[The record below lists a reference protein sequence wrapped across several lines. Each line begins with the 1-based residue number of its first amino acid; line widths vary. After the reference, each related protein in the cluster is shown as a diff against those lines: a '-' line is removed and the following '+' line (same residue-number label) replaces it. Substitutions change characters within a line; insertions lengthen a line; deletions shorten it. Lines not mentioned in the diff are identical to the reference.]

1 MKKQPAKKQN
11 KKKIGK
17 AASQREASPRLAHE
31 SERDAPEG
39 RELPPNDHRALGQL
53 LELFSFHEIAP
64 GAPFWHHKGMLIF
77 RALEE
82 YARRVND
89 QNGYQEINT
98 PILVKKDVFEKSG
111 HWDFYRDN
119 MFWFNNP
126 RDKKEILVVKP
137 MNCPESTYIYNATT
151 RSYNDLPLR
160 LAEIGRLNRNELSGT
175 LGGLFRVRQIT
186 MDDAHIFVRPDQV
199 EEEVAAVVK
208 IIEEFYS
215 SIGFKPRYV
224 LATRPKKALGSKKV
238 WDTAEQALEQAL
250 RKQNTPFTIDK
261 GEGAFY
267 GPKIE
272 VHMEDSQG
280 RDWQMGTAQLD
291 LVMLP
296 KQFNLSYIDENGKKQ
311 MPWVIH
317 RAIFGSFERFIGILL
332 EHFNG
337 ALPFWLSPVQARVLT
352 INETVFDYAKGVEQ
366 ELKKK
371 NIRVELD
378 ARNESLGKKIR
389 EAEIQKT
396 PYLLIIGEK
405 EKSSR
410 TITIRERGISN
421 QQTQSVSEFLRFVE
435 KESKI

>member
-1 MKKQPAKKQN
+1 MIKRMPRK
-11 KKKIGK
+11 K
-17 AASQREASPRLAHE
+17 AAEEPK
-31 SERDAPEG
+31 
-39 RELPPNDHRALGQL
+39 ELPPNDHRALGQAL
-53 LELFSFHEIAP
+53 DLFSFHEIAP
-64 GAPFWHHKGMLIF
+64 GAPFWHHKGMIVF
-77 RALEE
+77 RELER

-89 QNGYQEINT
+89 ENGYQEIST
-98 PILVKKDVFEKSG
+98 PILVKKEVFEKSG

-119 MFWFNNP
+119 MFWFTNP
-126 RDKKEILVVKP
+126 RDKKETLVVKP
-137 MNCPESTYIYNATT
+137 MNCPESTYLYNSDV
-151 RSYNDLPLR
+151 RSYKDLPLR

-199 EEEVAAVVK
+199 EDEIATVVK
-208 IIEEFYS
+208 IIEEFYGS
-215 SIGFKPRYV
+215 FGFTPRYV
-224 LATRPKKALGSKKV
+224 LATRPKKALGAKKV
-238 WDTAEQALEQAL
+238 WDVAEHALEQAL
-250 RKQNTPFTIDK
+250 QRQKTAYTIDK

-296 KQFNLSYIDENGKKQ
+296 KQFDLSYIDEAGNKK

-332 EHFNG
+332 EHFSG
-337 ALPFWLSPVQARVLT
+337 ALPYWLAPVQARILT
-352 INETVFDYAKGVEQ
+352 INEKVADYAKEVEQ
-366 ELKKK
+366 ELTKN

-389 EAEIQKT
+389 EAEMQKI
-396 PYLLIIGEK
+396 PYLLVVGEK
-405 EKSSR
+405 EKSARSVNV
-410 TITIRERGISN
+410 RERGKAET
-421 QQTQSVSEFLRFVE
+421 QTMQPEEFLQKSVV
-435 KESKI
+435 SSL

>member
-1 MKKQPAKKQN
+1 MPRK
-11 KKKIGK
+11 K
-17 AASQREASPRLAHE
+17 AAEEPK
-31 SERDAPEG
+31 
-39 RELPPNDHRALGQL
+39 ELPPNDHRALGQAL
-53 LELFSFHEIAP
+53 DLFSFHEIAP
-64 GAPFWHHKGMLIF
+64 GAPFWHHKGMIVF
-77 RALEE
+77 RELER

-89 QNGYQEINT
+89 ENGYQEIST
-98 PILVKKDVFEKSG
+98 PILVKKEVFEKSG

-119 MFWFNNP
+119 MFWFTNP
-126 RDKKEILVVKP
+126 RDKKETLVVKP
-137 MNCPESTYIYNATT
+137 MNCPESTYLYNSDV
-151 RSYNDLPLR
+151 RSYKDLPLR

-199 EEEVAAVVK
+199 EDEIATVVK
-208 IIEEFYS
+208 IIEEFYGS
-215 SIGFKPRYV
+215 FGFTPRYV
-224 LATRPKKALGSKKV
+224 LATRPKKALGAKKV
-238 WDTAEQALEQAL
+238 WDVAEHALEQAL
-250 RKQNTPFTIDK
+250 QRQKTAYTIDK

-296 KQFNLSYIDENGKKQ
+296 KQFDLSYIDEAGNKK

-332 EHFNG
+332 EHFSG
-337 ALPFWLSPVQARVLT
+337 ALPYWLAPVQARILT
-352 INETVFDYAKGVEQ
+352 INEKVADYAKEVEQ
-366 ELKKK
+366 ELTKN

-389 EAEIQKT
+389 EAEMQKI
-396 PYLLIIGEK
+396 PYLLVVGEK
-405 EKSSR
+405 EKSARSVNV
-410 TITIRERGISN
+410 RERGKAET
-421 QQTQSVSEFLRFVE
+421 QTMQPEEFLQKSVV
-435 KESKI
+435 SSL

>member
-1 MKKQPAKKQN
+1 MKKKPIS
-11 KKKIGK
+11 KKKVTKKVI
-17 AASQREASPRLAHE
+17 EAPK
-31 SERDAPEG
+31 
-39 RELPPNDHRALGQL
+39 ELPPNDHRALGQSL
-53 LELFSFHEIAP
+53 DLFSFHEIAP
-64 GAPFWHHKGMLIF
+64 GAPFWHNKGMIIF
-77 RALEE
+77 RELER
-82 YARRVND
+82 YARKIND
-89 QNGYQEINT
+89 ENGYQEIST

-126 RDKKEILVVKP
+126 RDKKETLVVKP
-137 MNCPESTYIYNATT
+137 MNCPESTYIYNSTV

-186 MDDAHIFVRPDQV
+186 MDDAHIFVCPEQV
-199 EEEVAAVVK
+199 EEEVAVVIK

-215 SIGFKPRYV
+215 SFGFKPRYV
-224 LATRPKKALGSKKV
+224 LATRPKKALGTKKV
-238 WDTAEQALEQAL
+238 CDTAEHALEEAL
-250 RKQNTPFTIDK
+250 KKQNTAYSIDK

-296 KQFNLSYIDENGKKQ
+296 KQFGLSYTDENGEKQ

-337 ALPFWLSPVQARVLT
+337 ALPFWLFPIQVAVLT
-352 INETVFDYAKGVEQ
+352 VSDSALGYAKEITEKLREITTRVFFDSRNET
-366 ELKKK
+366 
-371 NIRVELD
+371 I
-378 ARNESLGKKIR
+378 GKKIR
-389 EAEIQKT
+389 EAEIQKI
-396 PYLLIIGEK
+396 PYIIVVGPK
-405 EKSSR
+405 EVESK
-410 TITIRERGISN
+410 TIAIRERGKGDLGKIN
-421 QQTQSVSEFLRFVE
+421 LEEF
-435 KESKI
+435 I

>member
-1 MKKQPAKKQN
+1 MKKKLAPRKKIAKKAVEPP
-11 KKKIGK
+11 K
-17 AASQREASPRLAHE
+17 
-31 SERDAPEG
+31 
-39 RELPPNDHRALGQL
+39 ELPPNDHRALGQCL
-53 LELFSFHEIAP
+53 DLFSFHEIAP
-64 GAPFWHHKGMLIF
+64 GAPFWHNKGMIIF
-77 RALEE
+77 RELER
-82 YARRVND
+82 YARKVND
-89 QNGYQEINT
+89 ENGYQEIST

-126 RDKKEILVVKP
+126 RDKKETLVVKP
-137 MNCPESTYIYNATT
+137 MNCPESTYLYNSTI

-160 LAEIGRLNRNELSGT
+160 LAEIGRLHRNELSGT

-199 EEEVAAVVK
+199 EEEVAAVIR
-208 IIEEFYS
+208 IIEQFYGS
-215 SIGFKPRYV
+215 FGFKPRYV
-224 LATRPKKALGSKKV
+224 LATRPKKALGAKKV
-238 WDTAEQALEQAL
+238 WDTAEHALEQAL
-250 RKQNTPFTIDK
+250 KNQNTVYTTDK

-317 RAIFGSFERFIGILL
+317 RAVFGSFERFIGILL

-337 ALPFWLSPVQARVLT
+337 ALPFWLAPTQTRILT
-352 INETVFDYAKGVEQ
+352 INDKVLDYAKEVEQ
-366 ELKKK
+366 ELKKHGV
-371 NIRVELD
+371 RVEVD
-378 ARNESLGKKIR
+378 GRNESLGRKIR
-389 EAEIQKT
+389 EGEMQKI

-405 EKSSR
+405 EKSAR
-410 TITIRERGISN
+410 TLNVRARGKGDMGEKTISALLTLLN
-421 QQTQSVSEFLRFVE
+421 S
-435 KESKI
+435 